1 MTTHGSKCVICDVRP
16 TRNHNGICRACEQ
29 HIAKLSVKRNSGAMY
44 YLAYQG
50 NVVGLFLKTGTKDTL
65 TGQLVTNSIDAL
77 PKSKVVNLDHWCEG
91 YDRDQIKRFKACV
104 KSLAG
109 A

>member
-1 MTTHGSKCVICDVRP
+1 
-16 TRNHNGICRACEQ
+16 
-29 HIAKLSVKRNSGAMY
+29 LSVKRFKEAQY

-50 NVVGLFLKTGTKDTL
+50 SVVGLFLKAGTQDIL
-65 TGQLVTNSIDAL
+65 TGQLITNSIDAL
-77 PKSKVVNLDHWCEG
+77 PKSKVINLDHWCEG
-91 YDRDQIKRFKACV
+91 FDRDQIKRFKACV